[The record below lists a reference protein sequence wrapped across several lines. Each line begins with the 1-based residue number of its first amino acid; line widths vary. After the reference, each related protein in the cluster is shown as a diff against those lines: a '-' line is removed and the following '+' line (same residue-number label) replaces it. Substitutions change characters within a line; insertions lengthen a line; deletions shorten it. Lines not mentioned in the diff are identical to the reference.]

1 MILSGVSCS
10 VTNLASSV
18 SALEAARALRYPP
31 DHERLWT
38 VLPDSQGGGD
48 CRRAVDPA
56 GSARTRCR
64 QYALQ
69 RFAARCTADVFVAAV
84 AAPKAAGDG
93 RRGRAAT
100 GADRSWLGVSP
111 DPGRARAR
119 APDHDDG
126 QLGRAL
132 GSQPAGSR

>member
-18 SALEAARALRYPP
+18 SALEAARAVRYPP
-31 DHERLWT
+31 HHERLWT

-56 GSARTRCR
+56 GPARTRCR

-69 RFAARCTADVFVAAV
+69 RSATRCAADVFVAAV
-84 AAPKAAGDG
+84 AAPKTAGDG

-100 GADRSWLGVSP
+100 RANRPWLRVPP
-111 DPGRARAR
+111 DPGRARA
-119 APDHDDG
+119 
-126 QLGRAL
+126 
-132 GSQPAGSR
+132 